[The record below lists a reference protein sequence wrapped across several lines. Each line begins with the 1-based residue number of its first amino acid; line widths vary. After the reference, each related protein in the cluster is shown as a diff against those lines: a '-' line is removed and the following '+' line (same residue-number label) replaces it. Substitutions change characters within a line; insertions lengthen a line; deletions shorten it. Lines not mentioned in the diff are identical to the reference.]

1 MAASFREATPT
12 AGKRCPQIC
21 RAKMV
26 EIGAAGENNTF
37 ISFRYSS
44 LGRGPNVPSNLE
56 SAMMKKLLMTCLAG
70 GVVGM
75 LGLLLLAQTGCLDAQ
90 GDSKPEAKAGDNED
104 KLGGGKDDEAKN
116 DDVPNEGEDAKE
128 GVDPKADKGKTG
140 ADKTGKPAAGKT
152 VAAKPP
158 TGQAAKA
165 PDQGKVDDDGD
176 GDVPDVPAPANI
188 IQPGKLGALPFDKN
202 KISGFLKAGGT
213 VESEAAVQAA
223 LRWMAA
229 HQDADGHWSL
239 SDFAAHGKCNCG
251 SKGSKNDLAA
261 TSLALL
267 CFIAHGETHRGT
279 EGTHAYTKQVE
290 AGIKWLVKQQNSDG
304 SFKGQEPLY
313 CLGMAVMALCED
325 YNNSGCDPILEAP
338 CRKAIKYVVWA
349 QNPDLGGWRYR
360 PRSSSDLSIT
370 CWQIQ
375 ALKDGQLAG
384 ITPPRETLEK
394 ATKFLKSVSF
404 PKGDGYHYRPT
415 TKDERPS
422 MVAAGLL
429 CRQYLYGIS
438 GRKDFSSPELSKG
451 YERLAQ
457 NPPSPRY
464 HHMYYYYYATLVMF
478 NIGGKPWEQ
487 WNTKM
492 RELLIAS
499 QDKGKTAG
507 YTHQRGSWD
516 PAGNKHLA
524 PGKRS
529 GGRLMMTAMACLSLE
544 VYYRYAPLNRSGLG
558 ILDKALNDKTEKK

>member
-1 MAASFREATPT
+1 
-12 AGKRCPQIC
+12 
-21 RAKMV
+21 MV
-26 EIGAAGENNTF
+26 
-37 ISFRYSS
+37 
-44 LGRGPNVPSNLE
+44 
-56 SAMMKKLLMTCLAG
+56 KKVFMSCLAG
-70 GVVGM
+70 SVVAM
-75 LGLLLLAQTGCLDAQ
+75 LGLVLLAQTGCLDATQEENKPSARAGEGQ
-90 GDSKPEAKAGDNED
+90 GNKDEDQAKKGEEQPGENL
-104 KLGGGKDDEAKN
+104 K
-116 DDVPNEGEDAKE
+116 EGEEPLAE
-128 GVDPKADKGKTG
+128 
-140 ADKTGKPAAGKT
+140 KPAAAVPATK
-152 VAAKPP
+152 KP
-158 TGQAAKA
+158 TAGQSAKA
-165 PDQGKVDDDGD
+165 DPGKKDDDGD
-176 GDVPDVPAPANI
+176 GDAPEVPPPANV
-188 IQPGKLGALPFDKN
+188 IQPGKLAALPFDKN
-202 KISGFLKAGGT
+202 KIAGFLKAGGT

-223 LRWMAA
+223 LRWLAA

-239 SDFAAHGKCNCG
+239 SDFATHGKCNCG
-251 SKGSKNDLAA
+251 AKGSRNDLAA

-267 CFIAHGETHRGT
+267 CYIAHGETHRGT

-290 AGIKWLVKQQNSDG
+290 AGIKWLVKQQNPDG

-325 YNNSGCDPILEAP
+325 YNNSGCDPILEVP

-394 ATKFLKSVSF
+394 ATKFLKDVSF
-404 PKGDGYHYRPT
+404 PKGDGYHYRSS

-438 GRKDFSSPELSKG
+438 GGKDFSNPAMSKG
-451 YERLAQ
+451 YERLMQ
-457 NPPSPRY
+457 NPPSPRF

-487 WNTKM
+487 WNVKM
-492 RELLIAS
+492 RELLIS
-499 QDKGKTAG
+499 TQDKGKTSGLA
-507 YTHQRGSWD
+507 HQRGSWD

-524 PGKRS
+524 PGRRS

-544 VYYRYAPLNRSGLG
+544 VYYRYAPLNRDGLG
-558 ILDKALNDKTEKK
+558 ILDKALNDKNDKPR